1 MMIWV
6 GGPSSSTLG
15 INDCITKGIKNKR
28 SYSKEVAH
36 DSSKRVLEESIFGDE
51 TTDAEKEPAL
61 LVV

>member
-1 MMIWV
+1 M
-6 GGPSSSTLG
+6 G

-51 TTDAEKEPAL
+51 TTDAEKELAL